1 MAQTKFRVVL
11 VTCGKL
17 AEARKIARAVVDQ
30 RLAACVN
37 LSTSPVES
45 IYGWK
50 GKVEV
55 AREYL
60 LIMKTA
66 KGQLAEL
73 EKLVAKHHSY
83 EAPEFMVL
91 PVVGGSRK
99 YLNWLAESVAVTK
112 LAK

>member
-1 MAQTKFRVVL
+1 MGGIGGAIGKRSVVAL
-11 VTCGKL
+11 LLEGRTGL
-17 AEARKIARAVVDQ
+17 EARGYDSAGMAVLIGGRKRVRADGRV
-30 RLAACVN
+30 
-37 LSTSPVES
+37 
-45 IYGWK
+45 
-50 GKVEV
+50 
-55 AREYL
+55 
-60 LIMKTA
+60 
-66 KGQLAEL
+66 AEL